1 MALLLHKQLFDAI
14 AQALSSHRRQL
25 SSHFDQLAT
34 KKNADDESYFGKQ
47 RGLAERWT
55 WVTCLMQLRLQELV
69 KLRGRV
75 AALEGESAGVHAER
89 DQLDH
94 ETAELQQH
102 VHHLELW
109 QARSTSDELQRE
121 VVQLKQQ
128 VRELDCALSKANEHR
143 MVTSQAEMRGH
154 EEEVQ

>member
-1 MALLLHKQLFDAI
+1 MH
-14 AQALSSHRRQL
+14 
-25 SSHFDQLAT
+25 
-34 KKNADDESYFGKQ
+34 AD
-47 RGLAERWT
+47 
-55 WVTCLMQLRLQELV
+55 
-69 KLRGRV
+69 
-75 AALEGESAGVHAER
+75 R
-89 DQLDH
+89 DQLDR

-102 VHHLELW
+102 VRHLEGELW